1 MGILTLL
8 IVGGLSV
15 AFGVGI
21 GYFIR
26 KITVKQKADSIEARL
41 SKLSEEAK
49 NEAKEIV
56 KKAKEESL
64 KILEEARKEEKER
77 KAQIAKLEE
86 HLLKREDALDS
97 RLAKQE
103 KDEEELKKSLEKLEK
118 DKEEVEKLRQKQIDT
133 LEKISGYSPEKAKEV
148 IFELTERKYKEDLL
162 ARIKKIENENNEE
175 IEKRAKELLT
185 DVMQRFSGSQAGEV
199 TTTTLK
205 IPSDEIK
212 GKIIGREGR
221 NIKSIERLTGT
232 EIIVDDTPEAI
243 LISCFDPIR
252 RQVCKL
258 ALEKLISDGRIQPAK
273 IEEAVEQAKEDIKK
287 SIQKAGEDAVEEA
300 KLIGIDPRLVN
311 LLGRLKYRTSFGQN
325 VLEHSLEAVHIGAML
340 AEELGADVKVTK
352 MGALFHDIGKA
363 VDHEVQGTHVEI
375 GIKILNKF
383 GIDEKVILAMR
394 SHHDEY
400 PYETLESKIVAIAE
414 AVSASR
420 PGARRGTLETYIR
433 RLEELEAIAMSH
445 EGIEKA
451 YAISAGRELR
461 VFVTP
466 EKIDD
471 LGAKKLAREIAD
483 EIEAELKYPGEIK
496 VNVIRENRVVE
507 YAK

>member
-1 MGILTLL
+1 
-8 IVGGLSV
+8 
-15 AFGVGI
+15 

-26 KITVKQKADSIEARL
+26 KATAKQKADALE
-41 SKLSEEAK
+41 SKISKMTEEAK
-49 NEAKEIV
+49 DKTRSLIE
-56 KKAKEESL
+56 KAKEESL
-64 KILEEARKEEKER
+64 AILDEARKEERER
-77 KAQIAKLEE
+77 KAQITKLEE
-86 HLLKREDALDS
+86 HLLKREDTLEK
-97 RLAKQE
+97 RLEKQE
-103 KDEEELKKSLEKLEK
+103 KDEKDLREKVEKVKSVHEEVNNIKQKQIEKLEEISGLSETKAK
-118 DKEEVEKLRQKQIDT
+118 DAVFEMVEQKNKDDLLIRMKKLEQQTNDEVEK
-133 LEKISGYSPEKAKEV
+133 KAKE
-148 IFELTERKYKEDLL
+148 I
-162 ARIKKIENENNEE
+162 
-175 IEKRAKELLT
+175 LT
-185 DVMQRFSGSQAGEV
+185 DAMQRFSGSQAGEV

-221 NIKSIERLTGT
+221 NIKAIEKMTGA
-232 EIIVDDTPEAI
+232 EIIVDDTPGAV

-252 RQVCKL
+252 RQVCRL

-273 IEEAVEQAKEDIKK
+273 IEGAVEQAKIEITK
-287 SIQKAGEDAVEEA
+287 SIQKAGEDAIAEA
-300 KLIGIDPRLVN
+300 KVIGVDPKLVN

-340 AEELGADVKVTK
+340 ATELGADVKITR

-375 GIKILNKF
+375 GIKILQKF
-383 GIDEKVILAMR
+383 GIDERVILAMR

-400 PYETLESKIVAIAE
+400 PYETIESKIVATAE
-414 AVSASR
+414 ALSASR

-466 EKIDD
+466 EKVDD
-471 LGAKKLAREIAD
+471 LGARKLARSIAD
-483 EIEAELKYPGEIK
+483 KIEEELKYPGEIR
-496 VNVIRENRVVE
+496 VNVIRENRVIE
-507 YAK
+507 YAR

>member
-1 MGILTLL
+1 MFVVAILSI
-8 IVGGLSV
+8 IVGVVS
-15 AFGVGI
+15 

-26 KITVKQKADSIEARL
+26 KATAKQKADSIEAKI
-41 SKLSEEAK
+41 SKLSEDAK
-49 NEAKEIV
+49 AQAKELLE
-56 KKAKEESL
+56 KAKSESL
-64 KILEEARKEEKER
+64 NILEDSRREEKER
-77 KAQIAKLEE
+77 KSQIAKLEE

-97 RLAKQE
+97 RISKQE
-103 KDEEELKKSLEKLEK
+103 KDEIKLSKDLEELEFEKEELSEIKKKQIDVLEKL
-118 DKEEVEKLRQKQIDT
+118 
-133 LEKISGYSPEKAKEV
+133 SGYSPEKAKDV
-148 IFELTERKYKEDLL
+148 MFELTEQKYKDDLL
-162 ARIKKIENENNEE
+162 SRMKKMENESNQTL
-175 IEKRAKELLT
+175 EKKAKELLS

-221 NIKSIERLTGT
+221 NIKAIERLTGA
-232 EIIVDDTPEAI
+232 EIIVDDTPGAI

-273 IEEAVEQAKEDIKK
+273 IEEAVEKAKEDIKT
-287 SIQKAGEDAVEEA
+287 SIQKAGEAAVEEA
-300 KLIGIDPRLVN
+300 KIIGVDPRLVN

-340 AEELGADVKVTK
+340 AEELGANVKTTR

-363 VDHEVQGTHVEI
+363 VDHEVQGTHVDI

-383 GIDEKVILAMR
+383 NMKEDIILAMR

-400 PYETLESKIVAIAE
+400 PYETIESKIVAVAE
-414 AVSASR
+414 AISASR

-445 EGIEKA
+445 QGIEKA

-466 EKIDD
+466 EKISDIE
-471 LGAKKLAREIAD
+471 AKKLARTIAD
-483 EIEAELKYPGEIK
+483 EIEEELKYPGEIK
-496 VNVIRENRVVE
+496 VNVIRENRVIE